1 MPGGGPHRPRVL
13 PGRARS
19 APVIASAAP
28 TAPTVASVLPGG
40 EGFSPRRTGAIG
52 LLVARLAGGG
62 GSFRSVVLGQADPAV
77 PGGFPGLDFHPVRT
91 RLLPRLGARARY
103 PGAVL
108 AALRRLRPTLIE
120 VHNRPVIA
128 LRVAAA
134 LARTP
139 VVLVLHN
146 DPQEMRRAHTAA
158 ERRVLLDRLAG
169 IVTVSEWTRARLLDG
184 IAAPGRAPVLVL
196 PNCLDLAALPPGLPL
211 AARETLILYAG
222 RTVVEKGADLF
233 VRAAA
238 AALPRLPGWRAV
250 MVGARGHGPEGDALG
265 YAAAGPTPAEAGVE
279 VLGYRTNPEV
289 LAWMGRA
296 AIVVVPSRWEEP
308 FGLVALEAMA
318 MGAALICTRRGGLP
332 EVAGDAAVYVDPAD
346 PDGIAAA
353 LVALA
358 QDAPRRARLAAAGQA
373 RAQGFDLGPAA
384 AMLDAFRRQVLEGS
398 GAGR

>member
-1 MPGGGPHRPRVL
+1 MT
-13 PGRARS
+13 GRSPPDA
-19 APVIASAAP
+19 
-28 TAPTVASVLPGG
+28 APTVAIVLPGG
-40 EGFSPRRTGAIG
+40 EGFSPRRAGAIG
-52 LLVARLAGGG
+52 LLVARLAGVA
-62 GSFRSVVLGQADPAV
+62 GSFRSVVLGQDNPAV
-77 PGGFPGLDFHPVRT
+77 PGGFPGLDFRPVRT

-108 AALRRLRPTLIE
+108 AALRRLRPALIE

-134 LARTP
+134 LPRTP

-146 DPQEMRRAHTAA
+146 DPQEMRRAHAAA
-158 ERRVLLDRLAG
+158 ERRVLLNRLAG

-184 IAAPGRAPVLVL
+184 VGVPGLAPPGRAPVLVL
-196 PNCLDLAALPPGLPL
+196 PNCLDLASLPPFLPI

-265 YAAAGPTPAEAGVE
+265 YTSAGPTPAQAGVE
-279 VLGYRTNPEV
+279 VLGYRPNPEV

-332 EVAGDAAVYVDPAD
+332 EVAEEAAVYVDPAD

-353 LVALA
+353 IVALA
-358 QDAPRRARLAAAGQA
+358 QDAPRRERLAAAGRA
-373 RAQGFDLGPAA
+373 RAQRFDLGPAA
-384 AMLDAFRRQVLEGS
+384 AALEAFRRRMLEES
-398 GAGR
+398 RAGR

>member
-1 MPGGGPHRPRVL
+1 MTAASPPG
-13 PGRARS
+13 
-19 APVIASAAP
+19 AAL
-28 TAPTVASVLPGG
+28 TVASVLPGG
-40 EGFSPRRTGAIG
+40 EGFSPRRVGAIG
-52 LLVARLAGGG
+52 LLVARLAGVPGRY
-62 GSFRSVVLGQADPAV
+62 RSVVLGQDDPAA
-77 PGGFPGLDFHPVRT
+77 PGGFPGLAFHPVRT

-108 AALRRLRPTLIE
+108 DALRRLRPALIE

-134 LARTP
+134 LPRTP

-146 DPQEMRRAHTAA
+146 DPQEMRRAHSAA
-158 ERRVLLDRLAG
+158 ERRALLDRMAG
-169 IVTVSEWTRARLLDG
+169 IIAVSKWTRARLLDG
-184 IAAPGRAPVLVL
+184 VGAPGRAPVLVL
-196 PNCLDLAALPPGLPL
+196 PNCLDLASLPPGQP
-211 AARETLILYAG
+211 ATARERLILYAG

-250 MVGARGHGPEGDALG
+250 MVGARGHGPDGDVLG
-265 YAAAGPTPAEAGVE
+265 YVAAGPTPEQAGVE
-279 VLGYRTNPEV
+279 VLGYHPNPEV

-332 EVAGDAAVYVDPAD
+332 EVAGEAAVYVDPAD

-353 LVALA
+353 IVALA
-358 QDAPRRARLAAAGQA
+358 QDAPRRARLAAAGRERA
-373 RAQGFDLGPAA
+373 RGFDLGPAA
-384 AMLDAFRRQVLEGS
+384 AALEAFRRQVLERHGD
-398 GAGR
+398 AG

>member
-1 MPGGGPHRPRVL
+1 MT
-13 PGRARS
+13 GRSPPDA
-19 APVIASAAP
+19 
-28 TAPTVASVLPGG
+28 APTVASVLPGG
-40 EGFSPRRTGAIG
+40 EGFSPRRAGAIG
-52 LLVARLAGGG
+52 LLVARLAGVPG
-62 GSFRSVVLGQADPAV
+62 RYRTVVLGQDNPAL
-77 PGGFPGLDFHPVRT
+77 PGGFPGLDFRPVRT

-108 AALRRLRPTLIE
+108 AALRRLRPALIE

-134 LARTP
+134 LPRTP

-158 ERRVLLDRLAG
+158 ERRVLLDRMAG
-169 IVTVSEWTRARLLDG
+169 IVAVSEWTRARLLDG
-184 IAAPGRAPVLVL
+184 VDAPRGSPGDGRGRAPVLVL
-196 PNCLDLAALPPGLPL
+196 PNCLDLASLPPFLPIGT
-211 AARETLILYAG
+211 RETLILYAG

-265 YAAAGPTPAEAGVE
+265 YTPAGPTPAQAGVE
-279 VLGYRTNPEV
+279 VLGYRPNPEV

-332 EVAGDAAVYVDPAD
+332 EVAGEAAVYVDPAD

-353 LVALA
+353 IVALA
-358 QDAPRRARLAAAGQA
+358 QDAPRRERLAAAGRA
-373 RAQGFDLGPAA
+373 RAQGFDLGPAVA
-384 AMLDAFRRQVLEGS
+384 ALEAFRQRVLEES
-398 GAGR
+398 RAGR